1 MTFTDELELLLRAKY
16 PIIYI
21 VTKEEER
28 LEYSIRQCINSFS
41 PRAIYSWDFIDGYR
55 GTPVDKGSA
64 IRNPL
69 QALSLVEKLTS
80 NTPAVFILKDFDSFF
95 NDISIIRKIKNL
107 SQILKSQPK
116 NIIIISSQLNVPRS
130 LQDLITVV
138 DFPLPTNFEIT
149 VELTRLLKTLDQ
161 DLPDTLIDQLAK
173 SFQGLSF
180 EKIRRVLSKIIANSL
195 TINSSSIDFI
205 LFEKKQIIRQT
216 QILDFYQT
224 EVTLN
229 DIGGL
234 ENLKDWLSLRFNSFS
249 KKAQVYGIPFPRG
262 ILLTGVQ
269 GTGKSLMAKAI
280 AHDWALPLLR
290 LDIGKLFTGIVG
302 ESEASIRQA
311 IQITEALSPCVLWI
325 DEIDKSFSSTNSNLD
340 NGTANR
346 VFSTFLTWLSEKTS
360 PVFFIAT
367 ANNIEVL
374 PPELLR
380 KGRFD
385 EIFFLN
391 LPSQLEREK
400 IFSVHL
406 SRIRPN
412 SVSDF
417 DIPLV
422 SARTANFSGA
432 EIEQVIVDAM
442 YIAFAES
449 REFTTQDLLVSVDN
463 TVPLFVTCYDQV
475 QLLID
480 WASSGKARLAS

>member
-1 MTFTDELELLLRAKY
+1 MQFYVQKTSLSFN
-16 PIIYI
+16 
-21 VTKEEER
+21 
-28 LEYSIRQCINSFS
+28 INF
-41 PRAIYSWDFIDGYR
+41 W
-55 GTPVDKGSA
+55 
-64 IRNPL
+64 
-69 QALSLVEKLTS
+69 
-80 NTPAVFILKDFDSFF
+80 
-95 NDISIIRKIKNL
+95 
-107 SQILKSQPK
+107 
-116 NIIIISSQLNVPRS
+116 
-130 LQDLITVV
+130 
-138 DFPLPTNFEIT
+138 
-149 VELTRLLKTLDQ
+149 
-161 DLPDTLIDQLAK
+161 K
-173 SFQGLSF
+173 SFYYF
-180 EKIRRVLSKIIANSL
+180 
-195 TINSSSIDFI
+195 FI

-432 EIEQVIVDAM
+432 EIEQVIGWQSPEDVTKVLAW
-442 YIAFAES
+442 AAEQPP
-449 REFTTQDLLVSVDN
+449 RASVVN
-463 TVPLFVTCYDQV
+463 RKSCIPST
-475 QLLID
+475 ID
-480 WASSGKARLAS
+480 EESNDG